1 MGLTEAFTG
10 SFLEADP
17 GAQLLVGVWRGLI
30 REEYILNCLV
40 EVPLAERADR
50 GGTAR
55 RLLKL
60 WPEILPVRLS
70 VRAHMLYQDF
80 LNSL

>member
-1 MGLTEAFTG
+1 MSLVGREFEQNMGSTEAFTG

-40 EVPLAERADR
+40 EVPLAEKADR
-50 GGTAR
+50 GDTAR
-55 RLLKL
+55 R
-60 WPEILPVRLS
+60 
-70 VRAHMLYQDF
+70 
-80 LNSL
+80 